1 MQDDAAHGFEVHRR
15 VGEQSVPISRPLD
28 CTQSHDSEAIYPCL
42 RGQLQRWIRVSS
54 GIHQQQRCDVCRG
67 SVQLQWGWQLHP
79 MPLPHP
85 VLQPYLA

>member
-1 MQDDAAHGFEVHRR
+1 MHQLQCWHLC
-15 VGEQSVPISRPLD
+15 Q
-28 CTQSHDSEAIYPCL
+28 QHDSEAIYPCL